1 MGLAILQIRIMPEGI
16 DTELDVLQKNAEAKI
31 KELGHILHK
40 VEVKDVAFGLKS
52 LEVFIGVDESRD
64 QSEVED
70 SLAKIEHVSSVEVL
84 DYRRAFG

>member
-1 MGLAILQIRIMPEGI
+1 MGLAILQIRIMPEGV
-16 DTELDVLQKNAEAKI
+16 DTNLDEVKKHVEHKI
-31 KELGHILHK
+31 KELGHLLHK
-40 VEVKDVAFGLKS
+40 TEVKDIAFGLRA
-52 LEVFIGVDESRD
+52 LEIFVGIDEKRD

>member
-1 MGLAILQIRIMPEGI
+1 MGLAILQIRIMPEGV
-16 DTELDVLQKNAEAKI
+16 DTNLD
-31 KELGHILHK
+31 
-40 VEVKDVAFGLKS
+40 EVKKHVEHNIAFGLRA
-52 LEVFIGVDESRD
+52 LEIFVGIDEKRD